1 MNYERYEP
9 SAAEMAL
16 AEEMMTPEQKAAS
29 LERATFKFQEKDPFD
44 DFLAHIDQNDERRE
58 PSPEERENMDDRLRK
73 LGELFEG
80 SDVRWN
86 LDGATNISLMA
97 GAYIGVHKD
106 LDISVEAA
114 DLAKFDGL
122 LMKNGYGLF
131 LSRDKD
137 ATNPRSPRI
146 LERVGADRFAAAD
159 IEHRL
164 VVAID
169 ERGAIKSEGNLNFI
183 DVHLV
188 TRDAAGRVIGPG
200 GSVLPEKWSTPT
212 KKTVL
217 GYVINLSHPAKLAF
231 FKLHESRVYD
241 RTDLKKLVELGGL
254 TLDDVK
260 DIEKAFKEDTDGRY
274 RKGEAF
280 VASIAAKLRPKMDA
294 REIRDV
300 FLSNAAFAKRIR
312 PEDEPAFL
320 DFCAQV
326 AGLEE
331 KTPAK
336 VTELAMEAF
345 GANKKF
351 KELRAK
357 VVELRQWVVDIMET

>member
-1 MNYERYEP
+1 
-9 SAAEMAL
+9 
-16 AEEMMTPEQKAAS
+16 
-29 LERATFKFQEKDPFD
+29 
-44 DFLAHIDQNDERRE
+44 
-58 PSPEERENMDDRLRK
+58 MDDRLRK

-86 LDGATNISLMA
+86 LDGAMNISLVA
-97 GAYIGVHKD
+97 GEYIGVHKD
-106 LDISVEAA
+106 VDISVEIA
-114 DLAKFDGL
+114 DLEKFDGL
-122 LMKNGYGLF
+122 LGKHGYGMF
-131 LSRDKD
+131 VSHNKNEDD
-137 ATNPRSPRI
+137 PSSPRI
-146 LERVGADRFAAAD
+146 LERVSAEKFAAVDA
-159 IEHRL
+159 EHRT

-169 ERGAIKSEGNLNFI
+169 EHGKINDQGNLNFI

-188 TRDAAGRVIGPG
+188 TRDAVGRVVGPG
-200 GSVLPEKWSTPT
+200 GSVLPEKWSTPI
-212 KKTVL
+212 KKEYQGHEL
-217 GYVINLSHPAKLAF
+217 NLSNPAKLAF
-231 FKLHESRVYD
+231 FKLHESRAYD

-260 DIEKAFKEDTDGRY
+260 DIEEAFKEDAKGRY

-280 VASIAAKLRPKMDA
+280 VASIATKIRPKMDA
-294 REIRDV
+294 RGIRDV
-300 FLSNAAFAKRIR
+300 FLADPAFAKRIR

-326 AGLEE
+326 VRLEE
-331 KTPAK
+331 KTPVK

-357 VVELRQWVVDIMET
+357 VAELRQWVHAAAVSGA